1 MHLIVVRRDLT
12 YYQHLHPYLG
22 ADGTWLVPLTLPDP
36 GVYRAFADFAI
47 DGEPL
52 TLGVDLTA
60 PGDYAPGSLPTPTGT
75 ARADDYEVALEAGV
89 VAAGTEAM
97 LVFRITRGG
106 QEVLDLEP
114 YLGALGHLVVL
125 REGDLAYLHVHPVD
139 ASGTADSVSGGRITF
154 HARFPSMGRY
164 RLFLQFAHEGLV
176 HTADFTSEVQPR
188 EAV

>member
-1 MHLIVVRRDLT
+1 VTIDPDRR
-12 YYQHLHPYLG
+12 
-22 ADGTWLVPLTLPDP
+22 
-36 GVYRAFADFAI
+36 YRPA
-47 DGEPL
+47 
-52 TLGVDLTA
+52 
-60 PGDYAPGSLPTPTGT
+60 S
-75 ARADDYEVALEAGV
+75 RADDYEVALDAGA

-106 QEVLDLEP
+106 QVVLDLEP

-139 ASGTADSVSGGRITF
+139 ASGSADSASGSRITF

-176 HTADFTSEVQPR
+176 HTADFTSKVQP
-188 EAV
+188 